1 MYTFARFPDLGAFS
15 HIIQSHPKFE
25 NVPSGLVRDR
35 DGNVLGH
42 VLDPIGTRRFG
53 TFRGAEGDTL
63 ARPTP
68 GPIMPGL
75 SESKGPAMDISIM
88 DDFTPLAPALRGEFG
103 FELAEKKGKTVAV
116 RVEDEIKEIMETE
129 QLSLMDDIIDSL
141 ALAGRRKKAAKKP
154 SRRTFTRAETKSKLT
169 KAVRKGIKKSQE
181 DDPKTARVTTEEE
194 VIGMGLPK
202 SLAKRAGKLAAEKIR
217 KHSEMELKE
226 TAGIVA
232 EVESKAPSKRG
243 RPTGSR
249 GLVSPP
255 DFEGFTN
262 RELQRRLS
270 VMGHK
275 SPSTLKNKAMLINEF
290 GNIAKRSG
298 IPVERLL
305 RSSTG
310 SSTFSKARRTVVA
323 SRMGRRK
330 TTTRR
335 RDAPVSVKASTPPL
349 PRDGY

>member
-42 VLDPIGTRRFG
+42 ALDPIGTRRFG

-63 ARPTP
+63 ARPPP

-75 SESKGPAMDISIM
+75 SESKGSAMDLSIM
-88 DDFTPLAPALRGEFG
+88 EDFTPLAPALRGEFG
-103 FELAEKKGKTVAV
+103 FELEEKKGKTVAV

-141 ALAGRRKKAAKKP
+141 ASAGRRKKEATKKP
-154 SRRTFTRAETKSKLT
+154 SKRTFTRAETRSKLT

-181 DDPKTARVTTEEE
+181 DDPKTARVATEEE

-202 SLAKRAGKLAAEKIR
+202 SLAKRAGKLAAGKIR

-232 EVESKAPSKRG
+232 EVEAKEPSRRG

-255 DFEGFTN
+255 VFEGFTN
-262 RELQRRLS
+262 RELQQRLS
-270 VMGHK
+270 AMGHK

-290 GNIAKRSG
+290 GNISKTSG
-298 IPVERLL
+298 VPVERLL

-310 SSTFSKARRTVVA
+310 SSAFSKARRTVA
-323 SRMGRRK
+323 TSRMGRRK
-330 TTTRR
+330 TATRR
-335 RDAPVSVKASTPPL
+335 RDAPVSVKASA